1 MTEAT
6 SNVENIVFIV
16 KLEHESANSFSL
28 NCIINNEATR
38 NAEMASVSKASL
50 SALEM
55 DNKIQQNALCPVVDA
70 SLEELGAITFTAQ
83 QFLADL
89 R

>member
-1 MTEAT
+1 M
-6 SNVENIVFIV
+6 V
-16 KLEHESANSFSL
+16 
-28 NCIINNEATR
+28 
-38 NAEMASVSKASL
+38 SVSKASL

-55 DNKIQQNALCPVVDA
+55 DNKTQQNALCPVVDA